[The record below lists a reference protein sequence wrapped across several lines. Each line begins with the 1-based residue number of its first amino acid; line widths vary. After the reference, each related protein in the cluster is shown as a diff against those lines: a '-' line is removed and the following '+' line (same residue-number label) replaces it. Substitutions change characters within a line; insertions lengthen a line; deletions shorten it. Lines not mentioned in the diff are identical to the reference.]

1 MIKKFFFYS
10 LIFLILPLL
19 LNNCSKG
26 PIVTD
31 IVKGIYDS
39 NKINKKNKSK
49 KIKIVTGDTLASISK
64 KYKVTKKEL
73 IRFNKIKY
81 PYILKPG
88 NLIKIPEPKSYK
100 IKKGDTLYKI
110 ARCNFTNISEIK
122 DKNNNINEK
131 KLIVGSILNLPYFSI
146 NKCKL
151 KNKKNAKKNNIK
163 KRYIKSEEIFIWPVQ
178 GSIITNFGIQ
188 KGGRKN
194 DGINIISVKG
204 NPVRAA
210 MDGKVIYR
218 GNELLAWGNL
228 IIIKHKNNW
237 TTAYAHL
244 DKLLVRKGEIIRT
257 GDIIAS
263 VGATG
268 NVDKTQLHFQVRKN
282 SKPLDPI
289 KFLKKPKY

>member
-1 MIKKFFFYS
+1 MKIKFFFY
-10 LIFLILPLL
+10 LIIFFILSQLVS
-19 LNNCSKG
+19 NCSKG
-26 PIVTD
+26 PLVTD

-39 NKINKKNKSK
+39 NEINKKTKSK
-49 KIKIVTGDTLASISK
+49 KIKIVTGDTLDSISK
-64 KYKVTKKEL
+64 KYEVTKNEL
-73 IRFNKIKY
+73 IKFNKINP

-88 NLIKIPEPKSYK
+88 KFIKIPVPKRYK

-110 ARCNFTNISEIK
+110 AKCSSTNILEIK
-122 DKNNNINEK
+122 NKNININEK
-131 KLIVGSILNLPYFSI
+131 KLIVGSVINLPYYSI
-146 NKCKL
+146 DKCKL
-151 KNKKNAKKNNIK
+151 KSVKIAKKNKSIK
-163 KRYIKSEEIFIWPVQ
+163 KSIKSKEIFIWPVQ
-178 GSIITNFGIQ
+178 GSIITFFGKQ

-210 MDGKVIYR
+210 MSGKVIYR

-228 IIIKHKNNW
+228 IIIKHRDNW

-244 DKLLVRKGEIIRT
+244 DKLLVKKGEIIKT

-268 NVDKTQLHFQVRKN
+268 NVNKSQLHFQVRKN
-282 SKPLDPI
+282 SKPLDPM
-289 KFLKKPKY
+289 KFLKKP

>member
-1 MIKKFFFYS
+1 M
-10 LIFLILPLL
+10 
-19 LNNCSKG
+19 
-26 PIVTD
+26 VTD
-31 IVKGIYDS
+31 IVKGIYDG
-39 NKINKKNKSK
+39 KEINKKTKSK
-49 KIKIVTGDTLASISK
+49 KIKIVTGDTLVSISK

-88 NLIKIPEPKSYK
+88 NFIKIPVPKRYK

-110 ARCNFTNISEIK
+110 ARCSSTNISEIK
-122 DKNNNINEK
+122 NKNININEK
-131 KLIVGSILNLPYFSI
+131 KLKVGFVINLPYYSMD
-146 NKCKL
+146 KCKL
-151 KNKKNAKKNNIK
+151 KNKKIAKKKNT
-163 KRYIKSEEIFIWPVQ
+163 KRKSIKSEEIFTWPVQ
-178 GSIITNFGIQ
+178 GSIIAYFGKQ

-194 DGINIISVKG
+194 DGINILSVKG

-210 MDGKVIYR
+210 MGGKVIYR

-244 DKLLVRKGEIIRT
+244 DKLLVRKGEIIKT

-268 NVDKTQLHFQVRKN
+268 NVDKSQLHFQVRKK

-289 KFLKKPKY
+289 KFLKKP

>member
-1 MIKKFFFYS
+1 MKKTTFFYLFIFS
-10 LIFLILPLL
+10 LLPLL
-19 LNNCSKG
+19 LSNCSKG

-31 IVKGIYDS
+31 VIKGVYDS
-39 NKINKKNKSK
+39 SKIKEETKSK
-49 KIKIVTGDTLASISK
+49 KIKIVTGDTLDSISK
-64 KYKVTKKEL
+64 KYKATKKEL

-88 NLIKIPEPKSYK
+88 KFIKIPVSKRYK

-110 ARCNFTNISEIK
+110 AKCSSTNVLEIK
-122 DKNNNINEK
+122 NKNTNLNEK
-131 KLIVGSILNLPYFSI
+131 KLIVGSVINLPYYSI
-146 NKCKL
+146 DNCKL
-151 KNKKNAKKNNIK
+151 KSKKIAKKNRSIK
-163 KRYIKSEEIFIWPVQ
+163 KSIKSKEIFIWPVQ
-178 GSIITNFGIQ
+178 GSIITYFGKQ

-194 DGINIISVKG
+194 DGINILSVKG

-210 MDGKVIYR
+210 MTGKVIYR

-244 DKLLVRKGEIIRT
+244 DKLLVKKGEIIKT

-268 NVDKTQLHFQVRKN
+268 NVDKSQLHFQVRKN
-282 SKPLDPI
+282 SKPLDPM
-289 KFLKKPKY
+289 KFLKKP

>member
-1 MIKKFFFYS
+1 MRKKTFFY
-10 LIFLILPLL
+10 LL
-19 LNNCSKG
+19 LFFSLSLLFSNCSKG

-39 NKINKKNKSK
+39 NEIYKKTKSE
-49 KIKIVTGDTLASISK
+49 KIKIVTGDTLDTISK

-88 NLIKIPEPKSYK
+88 KLIKIPVPKRYK

-110 ARCNFTNISEIK
+110 AKCSSTNILEIK
-122 DKNNNINEK
+122 NKNTKINEK
-131 KLIVGSILNLPYFSI
+131 KLIVGSIINLPYYSI
-146 NKCKL
+146 YKCNL
-151 KNKKNAKKNNIK
+151 KNKKIAKKNKIK
-163 KRYIKSEEIFIWPVQ
+163 KKSIKSKEIFIWPVQ
-178 GSIITNFGIQ
+178 GSIITYFGKQ

-210 MDGKVIYR
+210 MGGKVIYR

-228 IIIKHKNNW
+228 IILKHKNNW

-244 DKLLVRKGEIIRT
+244 DKLLVKKGELIKT

-268 NVDKTQLHFQVRKN
+268 NVDKSQLHFQVRKN

-289 KFLKKPKY
+289 KYLKKP

>member
-1 MIKKFFFYS
+1 M
-10 LIFLILPLL
+10 L

-39 NKINKKNKSK
+39 KEINKKTKSK
-49 KIKIVTGDTLASISK
+49 KVKVVTGDTLASISK

-88 NLIKIPEPKSYK
+88 NFIKIPVPKIYK

-110 ARCNFTNISEIK
+110 ARCSSTNISEIK
-122 DKNNNINEK
+122 NKNIKINEK
-131 KLIVGSILNLPYFSI
+131 KLIVGSVINLPYYSI
-146 NKCKL
+146 NKCKQ
-151 KNKKNAKKNNIK
+151 KNKVVKKNNIK
-163 KRYIKSEEIFIWPVQ
+163 KKPIKSKEIFIWPVE
-178 GSIITNFGIQ
+178 GSIITYFGKQ

-194 DGINIISVKG
+194 DGINIMSVKG

-210 MDGKVIYR
+210 MSGKVIYR

-244 DKLLVRKGEIIRT
+244 DKLLVKKGEIIKT
-257 GDIIAS
+257 GEIIAS
-263 VGATG
+263 VGETG
-268 NVDKTQLHFQVRKN
+268 NVDKSQLHFQVRKH

-289 KFLKKPKY
+289 KFLKKP

>member
-1 MIKKFFFYS
+1 MRKNFFLNT
-10 LIFLILPLL
+10 LIFCILSLL
-19 LNNCSKG
+19 FNNCSKG

-31 IVKGIYDS
+31 IVKGVYDS
-39 NKINKKNKSK
+39 SEINKKTKSK
-49 KIKIVTGDTLASISK
+49 KIKIVTGDTLDSISK

-73 IRFNKIKY
+73 IRFNNIIF

-88 NLIKIPEPKSYK
+88 KFIKIPLPKRYK

-110 ARCNFTNISEIK
+110 AKCNSTKILEIK
-122 DKNNNINEK
+122 NKNININEK
-131 KLIVGSILNLPYFSI
+131 KLIVGSLINLPYYSI
-146 NKCKL
+146 NNCKL
-151 KNKKNAKKNNIK
+151 KSENIAKKNRFIK
-163 KRYIKSEEIFIWPVQ
+163 KSIKSKEIFIWPVQ
-178 GSIITNFGIQ
+178 GSIITYFGKQ

-194 DGINIISVKG
+194 DGINILSVKG

-210 MDGKVIYR
+210 MAGKVIYR

-244 DKLLVRKGEIIRT
+244 DKLLVRKGEIIKT

-263 VGATG
+263 VGKTG
-268 NVDKTQLHFQVRKN
+268 NVDKSQLHFQVRKN

-289 KFLKKPKY
+289 KFLKKP

>member
-1 MIKKFFFYS
+1 MKKTTFFY
-10 LIFLILPLL
+10 LFIFSISSLL
-19 LNNCSKG
+19 LSNCSKG

-39 NKINKKNKSK
+39 SKIKEETKSK
-49 KIKIVTGDTLASISK
+49 KIKIVTGDTLDSISK

-88 NLIKIPEPKSYK
+88 KFIKIPVSKRYK

-110 ARCNFTNISEIK
+110 AKCSSTNVLEIK
-122 DKNNNINEK
+122 NKNTNLNEK
-131 KLIVGSILNLPYFSI
+131 KLIVGSVINLPYYSI
-146 NKCKL
+146 NNCKL
-151 KNKKNAKKNNIK
+151 KSKKIAKKNRSIK
-163 KRYIKSEEIFIWPVQ
+163 KSIKSKEIFIWPVQ
-178 GSIITNFGIQ
+178 GSIITYFGKQ

-210 MDGKVIYR
+210 MSGKVIYR

-244 DKLLVRKGEIIRT
+244 DKLLVKKGEIIKT

-268 NVDKTQLHFQVRKN
+268 NVDKSQLHFQVRKN
-282 SKPLDPI
+282 SKPLDPM
-289 KFLKKPKY
+289 KFLKKP

>member
-1 MIKKFFFYS
+1 MFFFFS
-10 LIFLILPLL
+10 LFFS
-19 LNNCSKG
+19 NCSKG

-31 IVKGIYDS
+31 IVKGVYDI
-39 NKINKKNKSK
+39 NEVNKKTISK
-49 KIKIVTGDTLASISK
+49 KIKIVTGDTLDSISK
-64 KYKVTKKEL
+64 KYKVTKKEI

-88 NLIKIPEPKSYK
+88 KFIKIPGPKRYK

-110 ARCNFTNISEIK
+110 AKCRSINILEIK
-122 DKNNNINEK
+122 NKNTNINEK
-131 KLIVGSILNLPYFSI
+131 KLIVGSVINLPYYSI
-146 NKCKL
+146 NKCNL
-151 KNKKNAKKNNIK
+151 KNQKIAKKNKITK
-163 KRYIKSEEIFIWPVQ
+163 KKSIKSKEIFIWPVQ
-178 GSIITNFGIQ
+178 GRVIAYFGKQ

-210 MDGKVIYR
+210 MSGKVIYR

-244 DKLLVRKGEIIRT
+244 DKLLVKKGEIIKT

-263 VGATG
+263 VGTTG
-268 NVDKTQLHFQVRKN
+268 NVDKSQLHFQVRKN

-289 KFLKKPKY
+289 KFLKKP

>member
-1 MIKKFFFYS
+1 MRKKTFFYLFIFFILS
-10 LIFLILPLL
+10 LVLS
-19 LNNCSKG
+19 NCSNG
-26 PIVTD
+26 PVVTD
-31 IVKGIYDS
+31 IIKGVYDTS
-39 NKINKKNKSK
+39 EINKKPKSK
-49 KIKIVTGDTLASISK
+49 KIKIITGDTLDSISK
-64 KYKVTKKEL
+64 KYEVTKKEL

-88 NLIKIPEPKSYK
+88 RFIKIPVPKSYK

-110 ARCNFTNISEIK
+110 AKCSSTNILEIK
-122 DKNNNINEK
+122 NKNVNINEK
-131 KLIVGSILNLPYFSI
+131 KLIVGSVINLPYYSTD
-146 NKCKL
+146 KCNL
-151 KNKKNAKKNNIK
+151 KNKKIAKKNKITK
-163 KRYIKSEEIFIWPVQ
+163 KKSIKSKEIFIWPVQ
-178 GSIITNFGIQ
+178 GSIIAYFGKQ

-210 MDGKVIYR
+210 MSGKVIYR

-228 IIIKHKNNW
+228 IIIKHENNW

-244 DKLLVRKGEIIRT
+244 DKLLVKKGEIIKT

-268 NVDKTQLHFQVRKN
+268 NVDKSQLHFQIRKN
-282 SKPLDPI
+282 SKPFDPI
-289 KFLKKPKY
+289 KFLKKP

>member
-1 MIKKFFFYS
+1 MRKKTFFY
-10 LIFLILPLL
+10 LFIFFILSLL
-19 LNNCSKG
+19 LSNCSKG

-31 IVKGIYDS
+31 IVRGIYD
-39 NKINKKNKSK
+39 NKEINNNTKSK
-49 KIKIVTGDTLASISK
+49 NIKIVTGDSLDSLSK

-73 IRFNKIKY
+73 IKFNKIKY

-88 NLIKIPEPKSYK
+88 KFIKIPAPKRYK

-110 ARCNFTNISEIK
+110 AKCSSTNILEIRN
-122 DKNNNINEK
+122 KNTHINEK
-131 KLIVGSILNLPYFSI
+131 KLMVGSVINLPYYSRY
-146 NKCKL
+146 KCSL
-151 KNKKNAKKNNIK
+151 KNKKITKKNIITK
-163 KRYIKSEEIFIWPVQ
+163 KPIKSKEIFIWPVQ
-178 GSIITNFGIQ
+178 GSIITYFGKQ
-188 KGGRKN
+188 QGGRKN

-210 MDGKVIYR
+210 MSGKVIYR

-244 DKLLVRKGEIIRT
+244 DKLLVKKGEVIKT

-263 VGATG
+263 VGETG
-268 NVDKTQLHFQVRKN
+268 NVDKSQLHFQVRKN

-289 KFLKKPKY
+289 KFLKKP

>member
-1 MIKKFFFYS
+1 MRKNFFFYTLISFIFS
-10 LIFLILPLL
+10 LLF
-19 LNNCSKG
+19 NNCSKG
-26 PIVTD
+26 PLVTD
-31 IVKGIYDS
+31 IVKGVYDS
-39 NKINKKNKSK
+39 SEINKKTKSK
-49 KIKIVTGDTLASISK
+49 KIKIITGDTLDSISK
-64 KYKVTKKEL
+64 KYEVTKKEL

-88 NLIKIPEPKSYK
+88 KFIKIPLPKRYK

-110 ARCNFTNISEIK
+110 AKCNSTKILEIK
-122 DKNNNINEK
+122 NKNTNLNEK
-131 KLIVGSILNLPYFSI
+131 KLIVGSLINLPYYSI
-146 NKCKL
+146 NNCKL
-151 KNKKNAKKNNIK
+151 KSQKIVKKNRSKKK
-163 KRYIKSEEIFIWPVQ
+163 SIKSKEIFIWPVQ
-178 GSIITNFGIQ
+178 GSIITYFGKQ

-210 MDGKVIYR
+210 MSGKVIYR

-244 DKLLVRKGEIIRT
+244 DKLLVKKGEIIKT

-268 NVDKTQLHFQVRKN
+268 NVDKSQLHFQVRKN

-289 KFLKKPKY
+289 RFLKKP

>member
-1 MIKKFFFYS
+1 MKKTTFFY
-10 LIFLILPLL
+10 LFIFSILSLL
-19 LNNCSKG
+19 LSNCSKG

-31 IVKGIYDS
+31 VIKGIYDS
-39 NKINKKNKSK
+39 SKIKEETKSK
-49 KIKIVTGDTLASISK
+49 KIKIVTGDTLDSISK

-88 NLIKIPEPKSYK
+88 KFIKIPVSKRYK

-110 ARCNFTNISEIK
+110 AKCSSTNVLEIK
-122 DKNNNINEK
+122 NKNTNLNEK
-131 KLIVGSILNLPYFSI
+131 NLIVGSVINLPYYSI
-146 NKCKL
+146 NNCKL
-151 KNKKNAKKNNIK
+151 RSKKIAKKNRSIK
-163 KRYIKSEEIFIWPVQ
+163 KSIKSKEIFIWPVQ
-178 GSIITNFGIQ
+178 GSIITYFGKQ

-210 MDGKVIYR
+210 MTGKVIYR

-244 DKLLVRKGEIIRT
+244 DKLLVKKGEIIKT

-263 VGATG
+263 IGATG
-268 NVDKTQLHFQVRKN
+268 NVDKSQLHFQVRKS
-282 SKPLDPI
+282 SKPLDPM
-289 KFLKKPKY
+289 KFLKKP

>member
-1 MIKKFFFYS
+1 MIKKKFFFLFFS
-10 LIFLILPLL
+10 FFFIAL

-31 IVKGIYDS
+31 IVKGIYDT
-39 NKINKKNKSK
+39 KALNKKTNSK
-49 KIKIVTGDTLASISK
+49 KIKILTGDTINSLSK

-73 IRFNKIKY
+73 IRFNKLKS

-88 NLIKIPEPKSYK
+88 KFLEIPVSKRYK
-100 IKKGDTLYKI
+100 IKKGDTLYEI
-110 ARCNFTNISEIK
+110 AKCNSINILEIK
-122 DKNNNINEK
+122 NKNIKINEK
-131 KLIVGSILNLPYFSI
+131 KLIVGAIINLPYYA
-146 NKCKL
+146 NNNCKPQ
-151 KNKKNAKKNNIK
+151 NKKIIK
-163 KRYIKSEEIFIWPVQ
+163 KYKIKSTQIFSWPVK
-178 GSIITNFGIQ
+178 GKTITYFGKQ

-194 DGINIISVKG
+194 DGINIISAQG

-210 MDGKVIYR
+210 LGGKVIYR

-244 DKLLVRKGEIIRT
+244 DKLLVKKGEIVKT

-263 VGATG
+263 VGSTG
-268 NVDKTQLHFQVRKN
+268 NVDKSQLHFQVRKH

-289 KFLKKPKY
+289 KFLKSP

>member
-1 MIKKFFFYS
+1 MIKKTFFY
-10 LIFLILPLL
+10 LLTFFILSLL
-19 LNNCSKG
+19 LSNCSKG
-26 PIVTD
+26 PMVTD

-39 NKINKKNKSK
+39 KEINKKTKSK

-64 KYKVTKKEL
+64 KYIVTKKEL

-81 PYILKPG
+81 PYVLKPG
-88 NLIKIPEPKSYK
+88 SFIKIPVPKRYK

-110 ARCNFTNISEIK
+110 ARCSSTNISEIK
-122 DKNNNINEK
+122 NKNININEK
-131 KLIVGSILNLPYFSI
+131 ELIVGFVINLPYYSMD
-146 NKCKL
+146 KCKL
-151 KNKKNAKKNNIK
+151 KNKKIAKKKNIK
-163 KRYIKSEEIFIWPVQ
+163 KKSIKSEEIFLWPVQ
-178 GSIITNFGIQ
+178 GSIITYFGKQ

-194 DGINIISVKG
+194 DGINILSVKG

-210 MDGKVIYR
+210 MGGKVVYR

-244 DKLLVRKGEIIRT
+244 DKLLVRKGETIKT

-268 NVDKTQLHFQVRKN
+268 NVDKSQLHFQVRKN

-289 KFLKKPKY
+289 KFLKSP

>member
-1 MIKKFFFYS
+1 MIKKKLFYLFISFFFVV
-10 LIFLILPLL
+10 L

-39 NKINKKNKSK
+39 KALNKKTNSK
-49 KIKIVTGDTLASISK
+49 KIKILTGDTINSLSK

-73 IRFNKIKY
+73 IRFNKIKK
-81 PYILKPG
+81 PHILKPG
-88 NLIKIPEPKSYK
+88 KFLKIPAPKRYK
-100 IKKGDTLYKI
+100 IKKGDTLYEI
-110 ARCNFTNISEIK
+110 AKCNSINILEIK
-122 DKNNNINEK
+122 NKNIKINEK
-131 KLIVGSILNLPYFSI
+131 KLIVGAVINLPYYA
-146 NKCKL
+146 NNNCKYQ
-151 KNKKNAKKNNIK
+151 NKKNIKKNK
-163 KRYIKSEEIFIWPVQ
+163 VKSTQIFSWPVK
-178 GSIITNFGIQ
+178 GKTITYFGKQ
-188 KGGRKN
+188 TGGRKN
-194 DGINIISVKG
+194 DGINIISAQG

-210 MDGKVIYR
+210 LGGKVIYR

-244 DKLLVRKGEIIRT
+244 DKLLVKKGEIVKT

-263 VGATG
+263 VGSTG
-268 NVDKTQLHFQVRKN
+268 NVDKSQLHFQVRKH

-289 KFLKKPKY
+289 KFLKIP

>member
-1 MIKKFFFYS
+1 MKKTTFFY
-10 LIFLILPLL
+10 LFIFSILSLL
-19 LNNCSKG
+19 LSNCSKG

-31 IVKGIYDS
+31 VIKGIYDS
-39 NKINKKNKSK
+39 SKIKEETKSK
-49 KIKIVTGDTLASISK
+49 KIKIVTGDTLDSISK

-88 NLIKIPEPKSYK
+88 KFIKIPVSKRYK

-110 ARCNFTNISEIK
+110 AKCSSTNVLEIK
-122 DKNNNINEK
+122 NKNTNLSEK
-131 KLIVGSILNLPYFSI
+131 KLIVGSVINLPYYSI
-146 NKCKL
+146 DNCKPKS
-151 KNKKNAKKNNIK
+151 KNIAKKNRSIK
-163 KRYIKSEEIFIWPVQ
+163 KLIKSKEIFIWPVQ
-178 GSIITNFGIQ
+178 GSIITYFGKQ

-210 MDGKVIYR
+210 MTGKVIYR

-244 DKLLVRKGEIIRT
+244 DKLLVKKGEIIKT

-268 NVDKTQLHFQVRKN
+268 NVDKSQLHFQVRKN
-282 SKPLDPI
+282 SKPLDPM
-289 KFLKKPKY
+289 KFLKKP

>member
-1 MIKKFFFYS
+1 MKKTTFFY
-10 LIFLILPLL
+10 LFIFFISSLL
-19 LNNCSKG
+19 LSNCSKG

-39 NKINKKNKSK
+39 SKIKEETKSK
-49 KIKIVTGDTLASISK
+49 KIKIVTGDTLDSISK

-88 NLIKIPEPKSYK
+88 KFIKIPVSKRYK

-110 ARCNFTNISEIK
+110 AKCSSTNVLEIK
-122 DKNNNINEK
+122 NKNTNLNEK
-131 KLIVGSILNLPYFSI
+131 KLIVGSVINLPYYSKD
-146 NKCKL
+146 NCKL
-151 KNKKNAKKNNIK
+151 KSKKIAKKNRSIK
-163 KRYIKSEEIFIWPVQ
+163 KSIKSKEIFIWPVQ
-178 GSIITNFGIQ
+178 GSIITYFGKQ

-210 MDGKVIYR
+210 MGGKVIYR

-244 DKLLVRKGEIIRT
+244 DKLLVRKGEIIKT

-263 VGATG
+263 VGETG
-268 NVDKTQLHFQVRKN
+268 NVDKSQLHFQVRKN

-289 KFLKKPKY
+289 KFLKKP

>member
-1 MIKKFFFYS
+1 MKKTTFFYLFIFSILS
-10 LIFLILPLL
+10 LLFSS
-19 LNNCSKG
+19 CSKG
-26 PIVTD
+26 PIVSD

-39 NKINKKNKSK
+39 KEINKKTKSK
-49 KIKIVTGDTLASISK
+49 NIKIVTGDTLDSISK
-64 KYKVTKKEL
+64 KYQVTKKEL
-73 IRFNKIKY
+73 IKFNKIKY

-88 NLIKIPEPKSYK
+88 KFIKIPVSKRYK

-110 ARCNFTNISEIK
+110 AKCSSTNVLEIK
-122 DKNNNINEK
+122 NKNTNLNEK
-131 KLIVGSILNLPYFSI
+131 KLIVGSVINLPYYSQD
-146 NKCKL
+146 NCKP
-151 KNKKNAKKNNIK
+151 KSKKITKKNRSIK
-163 KRYIKSEEIFIWPVQ
+163 KSIKSKEIFIWPVQ
-178 GSIITNFGIQ
+178 GSIITYFGKQ

-210 MDGKVIYR
+210 MTGKVIYR

-244 DKLLVRKGEIIRT
+244 DKLLVKKGEIIKT

-268 NVDKTQLHFQVRKN
+268 NVDKSQLHFQVRKN
-282 SKPLDPI
+282 SKPLDPM
-289 KFLKKPKY
+289 KFLKKP

>member
-1 MIKKFFFYS
+1 MRKKTFFY
-10 LIFLILPLL
+10 LFIFFILSQLFS
-19 LNNCSKG
+19 NCSKG

-31 IVKGIYDS
+31 IVKGIYD
-39 NKINKKNKSK
+39 NNEINKKIKSK
-49 KIKIVTGDTLASISK
+49 KIKIVTGDTLDSISK
-64 KYKVTKKEL
+64 KYEVTKKEL
-73 IRFNKIKY
+73 IRFNKINY

-88 NLIKIPEPKSYK
+88 KFIKIPVPKRYK

-110 ARCNFTNISEIK
+110 AKCSSTNILEIK
-122 DKNNNINEK
+122 NKNINIKEK
-131 KLIVGSILNLPYFSI
+131 KLIVGSVINLPYYSI
-146 NKCKL
+146 DKCNL
-151 KNKKNAKKNNIK
+151 KNKKIAKKNKINK
-163 KRYIKSEEIFIWPVQ
+163 KKSIKSKEIFIWPVQ
-178 GSIITNFGIQ
+178 GTVITYFGKQ

-210 MDGKVIYR
+210 MSGKVIYR

-244 DKLLVRKGEIIRT
+244 DKLLVKKGEIIKT

-263 VGATG
+263 VGASG
-268 NVDKTQLHFQVRKN
+268 NVDKSQLHFQVRKN

-289 KFLKKPKY
+289 KYLKQP

>member
-1 MIKKFFFYS
+1 MKKTTFFY
-10 LIFLILPLL
+10 LFIFSILSFLL
-19 LNNCSKG
+19 SNCSKG

-39 NKINKKNKSK
+39 SKIKEETKSK
-49 KIKIVTGDTLASISK
+49 KIKIVTGDTLDSISK

-88 NLIKIPEPKSYK
+88 KFIKIPVSKRYK

-110 ARCNFTNISEIK
+110 AKCSSTNILEIK
-122 DKNNNINEK
+122 NKNNNLNEK
-131 KLIVGSILNLPYFSI
+131 KLIVGSVINLPYYSI
-146 NKCKL
+146 DNCKL
-151 KNKKNAKKNNIK
+151 KSKKIAKKNRSIK
-163 KRYIKSEEIFIWPVQ
+163 KSIKSKEIFIWPVK
-178 GSIITNFGIQ
+178 GSIITYFGKQ

-210 MDGKVIYR
+210 MTGKVIYR

-244 DKLLVRKGEIIRT
+244 DKLLVKKGEIIKT

-268 NVDKTQLHFQVRKN
+268 NVDKSQLHFQVRKN
-282 SKPLDPI
+282 SKPLDPM
-289 KFLKKPKY
+289 KFLKKP